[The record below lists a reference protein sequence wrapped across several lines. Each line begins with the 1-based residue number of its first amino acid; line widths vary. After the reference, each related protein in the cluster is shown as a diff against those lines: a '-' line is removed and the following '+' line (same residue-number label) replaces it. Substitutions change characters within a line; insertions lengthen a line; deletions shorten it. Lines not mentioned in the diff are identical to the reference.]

1 MKNSLI
7 KDKPFK
13 ALLLFALP
21 MILSV
26 TLQQFYNI
34 CDSMI
39 AGKFVGHNGLA
50 AVSASYPITMIY
62 LAIGTGFGVGTNIVA
77 ARFIGEGNNG
87 YAKKSIYT
95 SILTIVLVG
104 VVVSILGLIFVKNL
118 ITLIKVSGDYY
129 NDAVIYLKYY
139 TYGIIF
145 MFLYNVVTSSFQAIG
160 NSRIPLYFLIFST
173 ILNIVLDIWFVTSFN
188 MGVEGL
194 ALATFLSQV
203 IASLASFLVLIIY
216 IRKYVSKEKKV
227 VDFKILKPVIEIGL
241 PSILQSS
248 TISIGQLLIQSLI
261 NAQGSIVVAG
271 YGAAYKLVY
280 VVINIFATISNAL
293 STYVSQNAGA
303 KEFTRIKQ
311 GFKSGLII
319 CAVLTVV
326 TTILFLTLS
335 DTLLKIFENEDDPK
349 EVIEVGNLFIKTLAP
364 FIFFM
369 AIKIPCDGVL
379 KGSEDMLGFVL
390 GTMLDLAV
398 RVICSFILV
407 KVLGVKGIFLSWP
420 IGWGVGAISSVICYI
435 FGRWKKLIGAT
446 QDTQLCQN

>member
-1 MKNSLI
+1 M
-7 KDKPFK
+7 
-13 ALLLFALP
+13 
-21 MILSV
+21 
-26 TLQQFYNI
+26 
-34 CDSMI
+34 
-39 AGKFVGHNGLA
+39 
-50 AVSASYPITMIY
+50 
-62 LAIGTGFGVGTNIVA
+62 
-77 ARFIGEGNNG
+77 
-87 YAKKSIYT
+87 
-95 SILTIVLVG
+95 
-104 VVVSILGLIFVKNL
+104 
-118 ITLIKVSGDYY
+118 
-129 NDAVIYLKYY
+129 
-139 TYGIIF
+139 
-145 MFLYNVVTSSFQAIG
+145 
-160 NSRIPLYFLIFST
+160 
-173 ILNIVLDIWFVTSFN
+173 
-188 MGVEGL
+188 
-194 ALATFLSQV
+194 
-203 IASLASFLVLIIY
+203 
-216 IRKYVSKEKKV
+216 
-227 VDFKILKPVIEIGL
+227 
-241 PSILQSS
+241 
-248 TISIGQLLIQSLI
+248 
-261 NAQGSIVVAG
+261 
-271 YGAAYKLVY
+271 Y